1 MPNLL
6 VRFPLQRGQNESEY
20 AVWIEIGIVSADAGY
35 LSILL
40 LSSATHRDVRTG
52 GRAVKAADTVR
63 IVARTPRGSAVAS
76 LASGRG

>member
-20 AVWIEIGIVSADAGY
+20 AVWIEVGGAGRR
-35 LSILL
+35 LPFDLAPFERS
-40 LSSATHRDVRTG
+40 RDVRTG

-76 LASGRG
+76 LG